1 MSDEKRRYLAD
12 ESEHGMARPMVTV
25 RVIMGIAIAY
35 WVWPD
40 GITDHAFEDIP
51 VSDLVQAVGSLLVA
65 LFTLAVAVR
74 AWLDS

>member
-1 MSDEKRRYLAD
+1 MSEEKRRYLAD
-12 ESEHGMARPMVTV
+12 ESGRGMARPMVTV
-25 RVIMGIAIAY
+25 LLVMGIAIAY

-51 VSDLVQAVGSLLVA
+51 VSDLVQALGSLLVA
-65 LFTLAVAVR
+65 LFTLGVAVR